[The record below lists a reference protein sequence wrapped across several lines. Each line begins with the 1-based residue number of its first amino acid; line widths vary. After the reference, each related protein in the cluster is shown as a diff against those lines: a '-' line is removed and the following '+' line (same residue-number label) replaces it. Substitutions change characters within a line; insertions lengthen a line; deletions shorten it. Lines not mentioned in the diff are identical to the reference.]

1 MDKRNYEY
9 FRLIRVLRSKGIMPK
24 SNLENANTSFIN
36 SAWQKLL
43 GKDRALDGLEGHLF
57 QGRRGL
63 QILERRHTK

>member
-1 MDKRNYEY
+1 
-9 FRLIRVLRSKGIMPK
+9 MPK